1 MIAGVIVRIE
11 DLKTII
17 YQTNEHRRLILIAAA
32 KNLQSWF
39 VKVRKLKSIYLCLNQ
54 FNFDVTS
61 KCLIAECWYPTQ
73 DKNRIN
79 LALKRGTERSGA
91 SVQSILNTMHT
102 KQEPPTFHRTNKFT
116 AGFQAI
122 VDAYGVAKYREVNPA
137 PFSIISFPFLFA
149 VMFGDAGHGFIM
161 FLAAL
166 MLVLKES
173 QIKSAKSQNEIFNMF
188 FSGRYLI
195 LLMGLFSIYTGLMYN
210 DVFAKSL
217 NIFGTSWTMFPHN
230 TSQIHLITDVQL
242 NPMDRYLG
250 TPYLFGVDPIW
261 QLSKNK
267 ILFLNSYKMKLSVIL
282 GVLQMLFGIFLSL
295 WNHRHFKNTMNIFCQ
310 FIPEIIFIC
319 SIFGYMN
326 TLIFYKWLEFSAE
339 NSGCAPSILI
349 TLINMFL
356 GKYATD
362 EEVAKNCSVGMY
374 YPGQK
379 ALQIGLIILA
389 LICVPWMLAIKPFLL
404 WRRHKESQLV
414 KGRVNYSAHNNS
426 TSDGLTAS
434 TDQVSVTVEAN
445 GIIGDQEEG
454 EKEEFELGDVAIHQA
469 IHTIEYCL
477 GSVSHTASY
486 LRLWALSLAH
496 AQLSEVLWN
505 MVLTKGFMPATR
517 YYGGISL
524 YLLFGFWSTATV
536 VVLILME
543 GLSAFLHAL
552 RLHWV
557 EFNSKFYGGTGHPFL
572 PFSFKNMLEAAEAAE

>member
-79 LALKRGTERSGA
+79 MALKRGTERSGA

-166 MLVLKES
+166 TLVLKES
-173 QIKSAKSQNEIFNMF
+173 QIKSSKIQNEIFNMF

-195 LLMGLFSIYTGLMYN
+195 LLMGLFSVYTGLMYN

-217 NIFGTSWTMFPHN
+217 NLFGTSWNVTKFDEATQN
-230 TSQIHLITDVQL
+230 LTQISEIQL
-242 NPMDRYLG
+242 NPVWSYSG
-250 TPYLFGVDPIW
+250 TPYYFGLDPMW
-261 QLSKNK
+261 QISKNK

-282 GVLQMLFGIFLSL
+282 GVIQMLFGIFLGF
-295 WNHRHFKNTMNIFCQ
+295 WNHTYFQNKINIFCQ
-310 FIPEIIFIC
+310 FIPEVIFIL

-326 TLIFYKWLEFSAE
+326 TLIFYKWLSWDA
-339 NSGCAPSILI
+339 SDSYCAPSILI

-356 GKYATD
+356 GKYPD
-362 EEVAKNCSVGMY
+362 ENEPNCQLLMFY
-374 YPGQK
+374 KGQK
-379 ALQIGLIILA
+379 LVQICLIISA
-389 LICVPWMLAIKPFLL
+389 VVCIPWMLAIKPYLL
-404 WRRHKESQLV
+404 LKKHKESQFI
-414 KGRVNYSAHNNS
+414 KQSRVNYSTHNS

-445 GIIGDQEEG
+445 GMNIDHEDA
-454 EKEEFELGDVAIHQA
+454 EKEEFDFGEIAIHQA

-477 GSVSHTASY
+477 GKIFFISDFLICFIF
-486 LRLWALSLAH
+486 LRL
-496 AQLSEVLWN
+496 
-505 MVLTKGFMPATR
+505 R
-517 YYGGISL
+517 
-524 YLLFGFWSTATV
+524 
-536 VVLILME
+536 
-543 GLSAFLHAL
+543 
-552 RLHWV
+552 
-557 EFNSKFYGGTGHPFL
+557 
-572 PFSFKNMLEAAEAAE
+572 

>member
-161 FLAAL
+161 FLVAL

-217 NIFGTSWTMFPHN
+217 NVFGTSWRVPEHN
-230 TSQIHLITDVQL
+230 TSVLTLVPEIQL
-242 NPMDRYLG
+242 NPEELFDK
-250 TPYLFGVDPIW
+250 TPYVFGVDPVW
-261 QLSKNK
+261 QVSKNK

-282 GVLQMLFGIFLSL
+282 GVLQMLFGIFLSF
-295 WNHRHFKNTMNIFCQ
+295 WNHTYFKNTINIFCQ

-326 TLIFYKWLEFSAE
+326 TLIFAKWLGFDAHR
-339 NSGCAPSILI
+339 SGCAPSILI

-356 GKYATD
+356 NKYPGP
-362 EEVAKNCSVGMY
+362 EENCSLKLFY
-374 YPGQK
+374 WGQK
-379 ALQIGLIILA
+379 NIQLTLIFCA
-389 LICVPWMLAIKPFLL
+389 LICVPWMLAIKPYLL
-404 WRRHKESQLV
+404 YRRHKESQLV
-414 KGRVNYSAHNNS
+414 KSRVNYSTHNNS

-445 GIIGDQEEG
+445 GIIGEPED
-454 EKEEFELGDVAIHQA
+454 EKEEFDIGEVAIHQA

-505 MVLTKGFMPATR
+505 MVLTKGFMPELK
-517 YYGGISL
+517 YYGGIFL
-524 YLLFGFWSTATV
+524 YLLFAFWATATV

>member
-102 KQEPPTFHRTNKFT
+102 KQKPPTFHRTNKFT

-195 LLMGLFSIYTGLMYN
+195 LLMGIFSIYTGLMYN

-217 NIFGTSWTMFPHN
+217 NIFGSSWQMIRHN
-230 TSQIHLITDVQL
+230 TSDLRLVPEVQL
-242 NPMDRYLG
+242 NPITQFDQ
-250 TPYLFGVDPIW
+250 TPYVFGVDPIW
-261 QLSKNK
+261 QVSKNK
-267 ILFLNSYKMKLSVIL
+267 ILFLNSYKMKLSVIM
-282 GVLQMLFGIFLSL
+282 GVLQMLFGIFLSF
-295 WNHRHFKNTMNIFCQ
+295 WNHTHFKNTINIFCQ
-310 FIPEIIFIC
+310 FIPEIVFIC

-326 TLIFYKWLEFSAE
+326 TLIFFKWLNFSADR
-339 NSGCAPSILI
+339 SGCAPSILI

-356 GKYATD
+356 GKYPTEKD
-362 EEVAKNCSVGMY
+362 HCSLQLFY
-374 YPGQK
+374 WGQK
-379 ALQIGLIILA
+379 NIQITLIILA
-389 LICVPWMLAIKPFLL
+389 LICVPWMLAIKPYLL
-404 WRRHKESQLV
+404 YKRHKESQLV
-414 KGRVNYSAHNNS
+414 KSRVNYSTHNNS

-445 GIIGDQEEG
+445 GIIGEQEEG
-454 EKEEFELGDVAIHQA
+454 EKEEFDFGDVAIHQA

-505 MVLTKGFMPATR
+505 MVLTKGFMPEMK
-517 YYGGISL
+517 YYGGIGL
-524 YLLFGFWSTATV
+524 YLLFAFWATATV